1 MDIGTVKGYVIWLCV
16 TENLSLG
23 HSRIINISSANL
35 ERNFKLK
42 WINAIISKLQGQIQN
57 KLKYNTDT

>member
-42 WINAIISKLQGQIQN
+42 
-57 KLKYNTDT
+57 